1 MDGCELIEKEIL
13 AGWFAV
19 AVNIVSYVSS
29 SLTDNELK
37 GVTLITKGSGTS
49 GNIKKILI
57 ANENTSNVVNITIDL
72 NDGTNTFTI
81 IKEVEIPVKSSLV
94 LSDNIDFDSSIFNLR
109 ITTSGT
115 TPLVTVIIK

>member
-1 MDGCELIEKEIL
+1 M
-13 AGWFAV
+13 AG
-19 AVNIVSYVSS
+19 IYKQI
-29 SLTDNELK
+29 DNNSGGAETI
-37 GVTLITKGSGTS
+37 TLITKGSGTS

-57 ANENTSNVVNITIDL
+57 ANENTSNAVNVTIDL

-94 LSDNIDFDSSIFNLR
+94 LSDNIDFDSNIFNLR

>member
-1 MDGCELIEKEIL
+1 MKGIYKQI
-13 AGWFAV
+13 
-19 AVNIVSYVSS
+19 
-29 SLTDNELK
+29 DNNTGGAETI
-37 GVTLITKGSGTS
+37 TLITKGSGDS

-57 ANENTSNVVNITIDL
+57 ANENTSNAVNVTIDL
-72 NDGTNTFTI
+72 YDGTNTFTI

-94 LSDNIDFDSSIFNLR
+94 LSDNVDFDSDVFNLR

>member
-1 MDGCELIEKEIL
+1 M
-13 AGWFAV
+13 AG
-19 AVNIVSYVSS
+19 IYKQI
-29 SLTDNELK
+29 DNNTGSAET
-37 GVTLITKGSGTS
+37 VTLITKGSGTS

-57 ANENTSNVVNITIDL
+57 ANENTSNAVNVTIDL

-94 LSDNIDFDSSIFNLR
+94 LSDNIDFDSNIFNLR